1 MILILPLR
9 LVGTSFQDVLSGRLA
24 GTSCQDVLSGR
35 LIRTSCQEVLPGRFG
50 TSCQDVLSGGLVRT
64 SCQDVLSVRF
74 VRTFCQE
81 VLFYCY
87 FFLLFVCS
95 NVSLPFNWQ
104 IMKRCMRSCDT
115 RSLNDKNKKSEP
127 SRDEHSVF
135 KIYPDT
141 GVLQPASSF
150 DFKIES
156 SPIKVGNT
164 VVVIITITII
174 VVIVIIDITVS

>member
-1 MILILPLR
+1 MRP
-9 LVGTSFQDVLSGRLA
+9 
-24 GTSCQDVLSGR
+24 
-35 LIRTSCQEVLPGRFG
+35 
-50 TSCQDVLSGGLVRT
+50 
-64 SCQDVLSVRF
+64 
-74 VRTFCQE
+74 
-81 VLFYCY
+81 
-87 FFLLFVCS
+87 
-95 NVSLPFNWQ
+95 
-104 IMKRCMRSCDT
+104 CMRSCDT

-156 SPIKVGNT
+156 SPIKVGKT
-164 VVVIITITII
+164 VVIIITITII